1 MQMGNIEGQCTEDE
15 AMKVLLTP
23 EAYNRYLKEK
33 YEVNE
38 LPEDA
43 KQELEQQMSDP
54 IRNSDS
60 KVVHWLKDLWEHPEK
75 CKWYRDHVLFPSIY
89 EKYFPD
95 KVEDNPNEWKVEIPI
110 ISMDF

>member
-1 MQMGNIEGQCTEDE
+1 MQMSNIEGQCTEDE

-23 EAYNRYLKEK
+23 EAYNRYLKQK
-33 YEVNE
+33 YGNNE

-60 KVVHWLKDLWEHPEK
+60 RVGHWLQDLWEHPEK
-75 CKWYRDHVLFPSIY
+75 VKWYRDHVLFPSID

-95 KVEDNPNEWKVEIPI
+95 QVEDNPHDWNVEIPI
-110 ISMDF
+110 LSMDF

>member
-1 MQMGNIEGQCTEDE
+1 MNHIEGQCTDDE

-23 EAYNRYLKEK
+23 EAYNGYLEQK
-33 YEVNE
+33 YGDND

-60 KVVHWLKDLWEHPEK
+60 KVGHWLQDLLEHPEK
-75 CKWYRDHVLFPSIY
+75 VKWYRDHVLFPSID
-89 EKYFPD
+89 EKYFPEL
-95 KVEDNPNEWKVEIPI
+95 VEDNPHDWKVEIPI
-110 ISMDF
+110 LSMDF